1 MLQDSFNPYCYLLST
16 FFVSPRTNHIF
27 LKVTSIRPLPEVV
40 GIPVAAFVIQ
50 LLASGLGKAAEA
62 GPIACASAP
71 TWKTWKK
78 ILPMSLEQ
86 ISSGWSLQ
94 PFVEW
99 TCIWKAS
106 HCLSFYKTFFEMKID
121 TSFLKNRLYP
131 IFPFVLLWAYAVK
144 IVFFGRPVLS
154 FYLAVSTPAQLVAP
168 QLMHPCSSYWTI
180 NMSFIFLPFDFF
192 SQICCM
198 IFQHPWHQN
207 MLLFFRKPHSCIL
220 SLFVFFYLLTQRQ
233 QLFYIELS
241 LSNFI
246 VIIRFGFLLFYFGWY
261 NFLCKKREQI
271 PLIFYIHLFKDSL
284 FLRIF

>member
-106 HCLSFYKTFFEMKID
+106 HCLSFYKTFFWNENRYIFFKKSPLPNFPICSSLSLRCED
-121 TSFLKNRLYP
+121 SILWTTSAEFLPCSQHTCTAGSTPVDASLLFLLDHQYVIHLSPIRFLFSNLLYDFSTSLTPEHVAVFQEASFLY
-131 IFPFVLLWAYAVK
+131 
-144 IVFFGRPVLS
+144 
-154 FYLAVSTPAQLVAP
+154 
-168 QLMHPCSSYWTI
+168 
-180 NMSFIFLPFDFF
+180 FII
-192 SQICCM
+192 IC
-198 IFQHPWHQN
+198 
-207 MLLFFRKPHSCIL
+207 
-220 SLFVFFYLLTQRQ
+220 
-233 QLFYIELS
+233 
-241 LSNFI
+241 
-246 VIIRFGFLLFYFGWY
+246 FLLFAHPKAAVILYWTFCIQFYSY
-261 NFLCKKREQI
+261 NQIWISSFLFW
-271 PLIFYIHLFKDSL
+271 LI
-284 FLRIF
+284 